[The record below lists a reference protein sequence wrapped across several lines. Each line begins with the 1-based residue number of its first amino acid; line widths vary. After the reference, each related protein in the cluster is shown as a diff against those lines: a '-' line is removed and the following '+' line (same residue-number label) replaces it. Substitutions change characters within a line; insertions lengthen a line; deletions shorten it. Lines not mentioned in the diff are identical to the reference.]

1 MENGLQKKYGLFTA
15 ICMVVGIVIGSGVFF
30 KAQNILQTTS
40 GNMVIGVWAWI
51 IGGVIMLCCIT
62 AFAVLATKYEKV
74 NGLVDYGEA
83 TVGPKYGYAL
93 AWFSTFIY
101 FPSMT
106 GVLAWVSAR
115 YTMVFITSA
124 FPGVQLIIPADQGG
138 CVVGPECMILSLL
151 LLCGAYALNALS
163 PKLAGHFQVS
173 TTVIKMIPL
182 FLMAV
187 VGIIVGLSAD
197 GGLLIENFNYAST
210 GVGQGSLFSAV
221 VATAFAYEG
230 WIIATSINAEI
241 KDAKKNLPIALLL
254 GGVIIVVTY
263 VAYYIGVSGGATVES
278 LMNDGATVA
287 FTNIF
292 GTKLGL
298 VLNLFIAISCMGTL
312 NGLMVGSTRAMYA
325 MAARKEGP
333 RAEVFGQI
341 DPYTNMPS
349 NSAIIGLLMSAVWLV
364 YFYGANLG
372 AFQWFGLFSFDS
384 SELPIVTVYGLYVP
398 IFINFMRKATDLPP
412 VKRFVIPTL
421 GLIASIAMVGAAIYA
436 HGIRPYQAA
445 AANGTFSCP
454 VLFYLIV
461 FAVVMVIGFAVNKGK
476 KN

>member
-1 MENGLQKKYGLFTA
+1 
-15 ICMVVGIVIGSGVFF
+15 
-30 KAQNILQTTS
+30 
-40 GNMVIGVWAWI
+40 
-51 IGGVIMLCCIT
+51 
-62 AFAVLATKYEKV
+62 
-74 NGLVDYGEA
+74 
-83 TVGPKYGYAL
+83 
-93 AWFSTFIY
+93 
-101 FPSMT
+101 MT

-138 CVVGPECMILSLL
+138 CVVGPECMILALL

-292 GTKLGL
+292 GNKLGL

-341 DPYTNMPS
+341 DP
-349 NSAIIGLLMSAVWLV
+349 
-364 YFYGANLG
+364 
-372 AFQWFGLFSFDS
+372 
-384 SELPIVTVYGLYVP
+384 
-398 IFINFMRKATDLPP
+398 
-412 VKRFVIPTL
+412 
-421 GLIASIAMVGAAIYA
+421 
-436 HGIRPYQAA
+436 
-445 AANGTFSCP
+445 
-454 VLFYLIV
+454 
-461 FAVVMVIGFAVNKGK
+461 
-476 KN
+476 

>member
-30 KAQNILQTTS
+30 KAQNILQITS

-106 GVLAWVSAR
+106 GVLAWVTAR

-138 CVVGPECMILSLL
+138 CVIGPEVMALSLI
-151 LLCGAYALNALS
+151 LLCGAYAMNALS

-197 GGLLIENFNYAST
+197 GGLIRENMAFAQT
-210 GVGQGSLFSAV
+210 GVGEGTLFSAV
-221 VATAFAYEG
+221 VATCFAYEG

-241 KDAKKNLPIALLL
+241 KDSKKNLPIALLV
-254 GGVIIVVTY
+254 GGIVIIVTY

-292 GTKLGL
+292 GNKLGL
-298 VLNLFIAISCMGTL
+298 ILNLFIAISCMGTL

-341 DPYTNMPS
+341 DPHTNMPS
-349 NSAIIGLLMSAVWLV
+349 NSAIIGILMSAVWLV

-398 IFINFMRKATDLPP
+398 IFINFMRKATDLPAL
-412 VKRFVIPTL
+412 KRFVIPGL
-421 GLIASIAMVGAAIYA
+421 GLIASLAMVAAAIYA
-436 HGIRPYQAA
+436 HGIRPYQQA
-445 AANGTFSCP
+445 AANGSFSCP
-454 VLFYLIV
+454 ILFYMILFV
-461 FAVVMVIGFAVNKGK
+461 VVMVIGFAVNKK

>member
-138 CVVGPECMILSLL
+138 CIVGPECMILALL

-254 GGVIIVVTY
+254 GGVIIVITY

-292 GTKLGL
+292 GNKLGL
-298 VLNLFIAISCMGTL
+298 VLNMFIAISCMGTL

-384 SELPIVTVYGLYVP
+384 SELPIVTVYGFYVP

-445 AANGTFSCP
+445 AA
-454 VLFYLIV
+454 
-461 FAVVMVIGFAVNKGK
+461 
-476 KN
+476 

>member
-30 KAQNILQTTS
+30 KAQSILQTTS
-40 GNMVIGVWAWI
+40 GNMVIGVWAWL

-74 NGLVDYGEA
+74 NGIVDYGEA
-83 TVGPKYGYAL
+83 TVGPKYGYAI

-124 FPGVQLIIPADQGG
+124 FPSVQLIIPADQGG
-138 CVVGPECMILSLL
+138 CVIGPEVMILSLI

-187 VGIIVGLSAD
+187 VGIIVGLSSD
-197 GGLLIENFNYAST
+197 GGLLIENFQYAST
-210 GVGQGSLFSAV
+210 GVGKGSLFAAV

-241 KDAKKNLPIALLL
+241 KDAKKNLPIALLA
-254 GGVIIVVTY
+254 GGIIIVITY

-292 GTKLGL
+292 GSKLGL
-298 VLNLFIAISCMGTL
+298 VLNLCIAISCIGTL

-333 RAEVFGQI
+333 RADIFGQV

-372 AFQWFGLFSFDS
+372 AFQWFGIFSFDS
-384 SELPIVTVYGLYVP
+384 SELPIVTVYGFYVP
-398 IFINFMRKATDLPP
+398 IFINFMRKATDMPP
-412 VKRFVIPTL
+412 FKRFVIPGL
-421 GLIASIAMVGAAIYA
+421 GLIASIAMVGAAVYA
-436 HGIRPYQAA
+436 HGIRPYQEA

-461 FAVVMVIGFAVNKGK
+461 FIVVMAIGFACNKNK
-476 KN
+476 K

>member
-1 MENGLQKKYGLFTA
+1 MENGLQKKYGLVTA

-30 KAQNILQTTS
+30 KAQDILNKTE
-40 GNMVIGVWAWI
+40 GNMKLGILAWVIGGA
-51 IGGVIMLCCIT
+51 IMLCCIT
-62 AFAVLATKYEKV
+62 AFSVLATQYEKV

-83 TVGPKYGYAL
+83 TVGSKYGYAL

-101 FPSMT
+101 YPSMT

-124 FPGVQLIIPADQGG
+124 FPNVQLIIPADQGG
-138 CVVGPECMILSLL
+138 CVVGPECMIMALL
-151 LLCGAYALNALS
+151 LLCGAYAMNALS

-182 FLMAV
+182 ILMSV
-187 VGIIVGLSAD
+187 VGIIVGLTSE
-197 GGLLIENFNYAST
+197 GGLLIENMAYE
-210 GVGQGSLFSAV
+210 GGSGSGALLPAV
-221 VATAFAYEG
+221 VATSFAFEG

-241 KDAKKNLPIALLL
+241 KDAKKNLPIALLV
-254 GGVIIVVTY
+254 GGIIIVVTY
-263 VAYYIGVSGGATVES
+263 IAYYVGVAGGATVET
-278 LMNDGATVA
+278 LMSDGATTA

-312 NGLMVGSTRAMYA
+312 NGLMVASTRAMYA

-333 RAEVFGQI
+333 RPEVFGHLDQH
-341 DPYTNMPS
+341 TNMPA
-349 NSAIIGLLMSAVWLV
+349 NSAIVGLLMCALWLV
-364 YFYGANLG
+364 YFFGANLG
-372 AFQWFGLFSFDS
+372 AFQWFGIFSFDS
-384 SELPIVTVYGLYVP
+384 SELPIVTIYAFYIP
-398 IFINFMRKATDLPP
+398 IFIGFMKKATDLPAF
-412 VKRFVIPTL
+412 KRFVLPGL
-421 GLIASIAMVGAAIYA
+421 GMVASICMVAAAIYA
-436 HGIRPYQAA
+436 HGYLPYQNA
-445 AANGTFSCP
+445 AANGTFACP

-461 FAVVMVIGFAVNKGK
+461 FAVIMAIGFAVNKK

>member
-138 CVVGPECMILSLL
+138 CVVGPECMILALL

-292 GTKLGL
+292 GNKLGL

-384 SELPIVTVYGLYVP
+384 SELPIVTVYGFYVP

-436 HGIRPYQAA
+436 HGI
-445 AANGTFSCP
+445 
-454 VLFYLIV
+454 
-461 FAVVMVIGFAVNKGK
+461 
-476 KN
+476 

>member
-30 KAQNILQTTS
+30 KAQSILQTTS

-124 FPGVQLIIPADQGG
+124 FPNVQLIVPADQGG
-138 CVVGPECMILSLL
+138 CVVGPECIALALI

-187 VGIIVGLSAD
+187 VGIIVGLSSD
-197 GGLLIENFNYAST
+197 GGLLIENFQYAST
-210 GVGQGSLFSAV
+210 GVGQGTLFSAV

-241 KDAKKNLPIALLL
+241 KDSKKNLPIALLV
-254 GGVIIVVTY
+254 GGVIIVITY
-263 VAYYIGVSGGATVES
+263 VAYYIGVAGGASVES
-278 LMNDGATVA
+278 LMNDGATIA

-292 GTKLGL
+292 GSKLGL

-333 RAEVFGQI
+333 RSDVFGQI
-341 DPYTNMPS
+341 DPHTNMPS
-349 NSAIIGLLMSAVWLV
+349 NSAVIGLLMSAVWLV

-384 SELPIVTVYGLYVP
+384 SELPIVTVYGFYIP

-421 GLIASIAMVGAAIYA
+421 GLLASIAMVCAAIYA

-454 VLFYLIV
+454 VLFYIIV
-461 FAVVMVIGFAVNKGK
+461 FAVVMAIGFAAGK
-476 KN
+476 KKN

>member
-138 CVVGPECMILSLL
+138 CVVGPECMILALL

-292 GTKLGL
+292 GNKLGL

-384 SELPIVTVYGLYVP
+384 SELPIVTVYGFYVP